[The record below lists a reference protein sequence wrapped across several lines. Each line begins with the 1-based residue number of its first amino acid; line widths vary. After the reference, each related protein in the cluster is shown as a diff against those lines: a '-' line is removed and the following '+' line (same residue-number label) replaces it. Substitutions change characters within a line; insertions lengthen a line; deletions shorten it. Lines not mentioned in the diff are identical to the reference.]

1 MVELDHGLDQR
12 QVQLVNHLFQCLKN
26 IQVFHSTFI
35 ANALGFDLLYN
46 LTDYYFYL
54 QEKCVKN
61 IMMMM
66 MTNDVMINDD
76 DDNNYKN
83 NNNINNNNNNNIYGN
98 WPVDCWPARS

>member
-1 MVELDHGLDQR
+1 MPEKYTR
-12 QVQLVNHLFQCLKN
+12 K
-26 IQVFHSTFI
+26 FHSTFI

-46 LTDYYFYL
+46 LTDYNFYL

-76 DDNNYKN
+76 EDNDYKN
-83 NNNINNNNNNNIYGN
+83 NNYINNNIYGN
-98 WPVDCWPARS
+98 WPVA